1 MQWLSSSPI
10 QALTLTFLLLPP
22 LNPNLTAPSFSR
34 VLIFFLFPPP
44 PVHFSSSWLPRIFLL
59 IFAFCWSCFV
69 SLDVSSV
76 FLSLSLSLLHTY
88 THPRQP
94 LSTGCQI
101 LIWAS
106 WTQTTVYPLV
116 SNGKVL
122 KTPFIRSVWSYILYV
137 HYSSQITPL
146 DWLTPAIRKSI
157 AECVCVKS
165 FLSS

>member
-1 MQWLSSSPI
+1 MALFLSYSGSHSHLPSSSSTQSQSNCSFFFKGPN
-10 QALTLTFLLLPP
+10 FLP
-22 LNPNLTAPSFSR
+22 LS
-34 VLIFFLFPPP
+34 PP

-106 WTQTTVYPLV
+106 WTQTTAYPLV